1 MDPSVNTFLGFK
13 GERLEQPY
21 GWYHLGNGLRVYN
34 PVTRRFHSPDRLSP
48 FGKGGLN
55 AYTYC
60 VGDPV
65 NFSDPTGH
73 NAVLALVKNIG
84 SRVTMLDVGTR
95 VLLQPSYP
103 GITGIV
109 QAATDLGY
117 GAMVV
122 GAGLRSSGYLVGET
136 VASAGALMVATGK
149 TVLTAK
155 KVVDRLARTSAGKY
169 VRKLLNRPS
178 ARDLAEEGLPARLPK
193 FSQLTEVSV
202 IREIGNPA
210 KIKGRRRGTD

>member
-1 MDPSVNTFLGFK
+1 MAPSVDTFLGFK

-21 GWYHLGNGLRVYN
+21 GWYLLGNGLRAYN
-34 PVTRRFHSPDRLSP
+34 PSLRRFHSPDRLSP

-55 AYTYC
+55 AYAYC

-65 NFSDPTGH
+65 NFSDPTGQ
-73 NAVLALVKNIG
+73 NAILAFVKDIG
-84 SRVTMLDVGTR
+84 SRVTMLDVTTR
-95 VLLQPSYP
+95 VLFQRSYP

-122 GAGLRSSGYLVGET
+122 GTSLRSSGYLVGET
-136 VASAGALMVATGK
+136 VASAGALMVTTGK

-169 VRKLLNRPS
+169 VRKLFNQPS
-178 ARDLAEEGLPARLPK
+178 ARDLAEEGLPDLTPAS
-193 FSQLTEVSV
+193 SQLTEIRV
-202 IREIGNPA
+202 IREDRPA
-210 KIKGRRRGTD
+210 KIERRRGTD